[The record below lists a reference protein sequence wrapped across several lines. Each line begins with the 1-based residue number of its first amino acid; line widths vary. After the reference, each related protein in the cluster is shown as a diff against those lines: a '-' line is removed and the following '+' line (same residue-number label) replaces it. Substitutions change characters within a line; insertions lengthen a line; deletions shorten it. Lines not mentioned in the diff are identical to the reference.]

1 MLWGS
6 SFGHLVPPADA
17 KALSDAILKLLKN
30 PDQAKL
36 MGQRGKEWC
45 RQFSL
50 DAMIEKLDDLYAGLI
65 NN

>member
-1 MLWGS
+1 
-6 SFGHLVPPADA
+6 VPPADA